1 MEANENN
8 GAVAQSGRISLVPK
22 IPGDEDR
29 HLIVCV
35 GEALVDLF
43 PQPPGVSV
51 RDAHA
56 FTKAAGGAVLNVAV
70 GIARLGG
77 AAAFVG
83 CVSTDAF
90 GESLLD
96 AMAREGVDASG
107 VVRRPNPTRLAFVE
121 GDRLGDRTFSFANE
135 SDSADRWLQ
144 RDDLPLE
151 MIRAARALHAGGG
164 TLAKAPIREAT
175 LRASGVARDAGR
187 FVSFDLNVRPS
198 LFDRPDKMRE
208 NLLAGCATATLVK
221 CSLQDLDELHALGVD
236 ESRLL
241 ATGPTAVVVTLGD
254 RGCRWT
260 LRDGTSATLPSP
272 RVDVTDTTGAGD
284 AFMAAL
290 LVEFARVDFALT
302 RSTLTDATRIACA
315 AGAHACTVEGAIP
328 SLPRPNDLTTSAPLA
343 P

>member
-1 MEANENN
+1 M
-8 GAVAQSGRISLVPK
+8 
-22 IPGDEDR
+22 
-29 HLIVCV
+29 
-35 GEALVDLF
+35 F
-43 PQPPGVSV
+43 PQPSGASV

-56 FTKAAGGAVLNVAV
+56 FAKAAGGAVLNVAV

-83 CVSTDAF
+83 CVSTDAL

-96 AMAREGVDASG
+96 AMAREGVDARG

-144 RDDLPLE
+144 PNDLPLE

-164 TLAKAPIREAT
+164 ALAKAPIREAT
-175 LRASGVARDAGR
+175 LRASAVAREAGR
-187 FVSFDLNVRPS
+187 FISFDLNVRPS
-198 LFDRPDKMRE
+198 LFDRPDAMRE
-208 NLLAGCATATLVK
+208 NLLAGCAQATLVK
-221 CSLQDLDELHALGVD
+221 CSLQDLDELQALGID
-236 ESRLL
+236 ERQLL
-241 ATGPTAVVVTLGD
+241 TTGPSAVVVTLGD

-260 LRDGTSATLPSP
+260 LRDGTSGTLPSP

-290 LVEFARVDFALT
+290 LVELDRADFALAA
-302 RSTLTDATRIACA
+302 SSLSEATRIACA

-328 SLPRPNDLTTSAPLA
+328 SLPRPSDLVLHPRL
-343 P
+343 